1 MARLGELAATTNASP
16 EIIELVR
23 HWYEDRVQDRIRGL
37 QRHDGRSD
45 PQTQM
50 PSQEGELLLDAIAA
64 ERRHLVQLR
73 DQGVISD
80 QVVRRVGHEL
90 DLEEMR
96 IRNDMLPPEENA

>member
-1 MARLGELAATTNASP
+1 
-16 EIIELVR
+16 
-23 HWYEDRVQDRIRGL
+23 
-37 QRHDGRSD
+37 
-45 PQTQM
+45 M

-73 DQGVISD
+73 DQNVISD

-96 IRNDMLPPEENA
+96 IRSDMLPPEEDR

>member
-1 MARLGELAATTNASP
+1 
-16 EIIELVR
+16 
-23 HWYEDRVQDRIRGL
+23 
-37 QRHDGRSD
+37 
-45 PQTQM
+45 M

-73 DQGVISD
+73 DQNVISD

-96 IRNDMLPPEENA
+96 IRSDMLSPDEDR